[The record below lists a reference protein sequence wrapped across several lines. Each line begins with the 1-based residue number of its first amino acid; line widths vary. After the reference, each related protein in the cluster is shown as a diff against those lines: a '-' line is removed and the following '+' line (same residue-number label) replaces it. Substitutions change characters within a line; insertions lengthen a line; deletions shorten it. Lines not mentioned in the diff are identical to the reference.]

1 MAPVIHRVGAVD
13 STQDEAR
20 RLLLRG
26 EAEVGHVVL
35 ADEQRAGRGRFGRTW
50 ISPRGGLYATF
61 VLPDIGMPSLR
72 VGVAA
77 VQTLEG
83 FGLAAEI
90 KWPNDL
96 LVGGKK
102 LAGILIER
110 EGDRLLAGLGVNLR
124 DAPIPKA
131 ISVVA
136 LGITVDR
143 DDLTASMWAAL
154 RQPEAKAETLKAY
167 RARCATLGR
176 RVRVRQ
182 GEEDAVEGVAI
193 DVDEEG
199 RLLVEAAGRTITVS
213 SGPCEHLDEHG

>member
-1 MAPVIHRVGAVD
+1 VKLVVHRLGAID

-20 RLLLRG
+20 RLLRRG

-35 ADEQRAGRGRFGRTW
+35 ADEQESGRGRFGRTW

-61 VLPDIGMPSLR
+61 VLPGIGLASLR
-72 VGVAA
+72 VGVATVRA
-77 VQTLEG
+77 LAEV
-83 FGLAAEI
+83 GLDAKL

-96 LVGGKK
+96 LVGERK

-124 DAPIPKA
+124 DAPLSTA
-131 ISVVA
+131 ISAAA
-136 LGITVDR
+136 LGITIDR
-143 DDLTASMWAAL
+143 DDLAASIWAVL
-154 RQPEAKAETLKAY
+154 RQAESEAETLKAY

-176 RVRVRQ
+176 RVRVVQ
-182 GEEDAVEGVAI
+182 GEGDAVKGVAI

-213 SGPCEHLDEHG
+213 SGPCEHLDEQG